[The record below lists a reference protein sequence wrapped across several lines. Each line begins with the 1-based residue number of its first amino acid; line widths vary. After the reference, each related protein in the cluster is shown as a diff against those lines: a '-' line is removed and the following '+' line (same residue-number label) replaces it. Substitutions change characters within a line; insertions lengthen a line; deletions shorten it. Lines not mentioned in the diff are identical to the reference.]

1 MRNKRT
7 KKKKKDFPHTKGKTR
22 NRRLKH
28 LFSSFSRGKNYFS
41 ENNRKASVGEEK
53 RKIHVVGNRCEEG
66 NFLTGSD
73 QKFSSGGE
81 KRRSENSKRSV
92 LARTGFLQQQDYY
105 LPTGGG
111 EGRGKEPLDPKRETG
126 EGTNGQEFQLLKLC
140 KLPFPSPQTVTSFV
154 QKERDTTCHAY
165 QVRR

>member
-7 KKKKKDFPHTKGKTR
+7 RKKKKDFPHTKGKTR

-28 LFSSFSRGKNYFS
+28 LFPSFSRGKNYFS
-41 ENNRKASVGEEK
+41 ENNGKASVGEEK

-73 QKFSSGGE
+73 QKISSGG
-81 KRRSENSKRSV
+81 KKGRSENSKRSV

-111 EGRGKEPLDPKRETG
+111 EGRGEGRSLLTQRGKRERERTDR
-126 EGTNGQEFQLLKLC
+126 NFNSSNCANFLFPLHKQS
-140 KLPFPSPQTVTSFV
+140 LP
-154 QKERDTTCHAY
+154 
-165 QVRR
+165 